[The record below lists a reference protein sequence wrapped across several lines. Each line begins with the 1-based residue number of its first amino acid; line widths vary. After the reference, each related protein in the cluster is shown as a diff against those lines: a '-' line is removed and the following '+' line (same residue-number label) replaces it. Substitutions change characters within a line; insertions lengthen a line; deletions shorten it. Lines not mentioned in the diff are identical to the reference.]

1 LLSVA
6 LVLNSRWTD
15 VIRYATLWCPDFPL
29 HLKWSDKTTY
39 LTLQKYAKN
48 CVKKTHSQYEWEN
61 CYEKEK
67 VLLDISLI
75 TFVKY
80 IYYFLK

>member
-6 LVLNSRWTD
+6 LVLNLRWTD
-15 VIRYATLWCPDFPL
+15 VIRYAYSLVSGLSSPL
-29 HLKWSDKTTY
+29 KRNDKTTY
-39 LTLQKYAKN
+39 LILQKYAN
-48 CVKKTHSQYEWEN
+48 NWLKKTHSQCEWEN

-75 TFVKY
+75 TFY
-80 IYYFLK
+80 QI